1 MANKKALIVDDSK
14 LALFVL
20 KKMLAEFG
28 VDADTTQSGEEA
40 LGYLAHKHPDVIFL
54 DHTMPGMQGLQVLQV
69 IKDNPEIAD
78 IPVMMY
84 TSKEDYGYI
93 KEAKALGAVDIL
105 PKQLKPAVLRDVLHR
120 LALVEQEEGD
130 APNSAATSQRP
141 AQAATAGST
150 SQQTPL
156 TEKEEITGLLREA
169 ESALE
174 KESLKQF
181 IDQEFQR
188 YFLKYRSLARQATRH
203 LESKFS
209 ETVGGPSL
217 VGSALKTGLSLCL
230 LFVVVFIVYSHT
242 SLRTEMHTLQ
252 SNLMTLADAQ
262 GIVIDLGRADV
273 EPPSNKQ
280 PELDALL
287 DLLAQSANELSEVPY
302 GQALSG
308 EQLNRQLLDWLLPL
322 NLANYQGEL
331 QIQVS
336 AGRFCLIAN
345 SDGRFILPKPETLT
359 SGCQVMDYPM
369 EQEAAE
375 WAALQRFIAE
385 INNDE
390 NNHFRVS
397 LIKLPFG
404 QERFSYPNQESSLTA
419 GEWNAVAQKNH
430 RIDYV
435 FR

>member
-40 LGYLAHKHPDVIFL
+40 LGYLAHKKPDVIFL

-69 IKDNPEIAD
+69 IKDNPDIAD

-93 KEAKALGAVDIL
+93 KEAKALGAMDIL
-105 PKQLKPAVLRDVLHR
+105 PKQLKPSVLRDVLLR
-120 LALVEQEEGD
+120 LALLVQDGGD
-130 APNSAATSQRP
+130 ESDNVATSP
-141 AQAATAGST
+141 LPTATAGSV
-150 SQQTPL
+150 SQQTAL

-203 LESKFS
+203 LESKLS
-209 ETVGGPSL
+209 ETAGGRSL
-217 VGSALKTGLSLCL
+217 VGIALKSGLALCL
-230 LFVVVFIVYSHT
+230 LFVAVFMIYSHT
-242 SLRTEMHTLQ
+242 SLRTEMHALKG
-252 SNLMTLADAQ
+252 NLLTLADAQ
-262 GIVIDLGRADV
+262 GVVIDLGSADI
-273 EPPSNKQ
+273 ELLSNKQ
-280 PELDALL
+280 PDLDALL
-287 DLLAQSANELSEVPY
+287 DLLAQNANEVSEVPY
-302 GQALSG
+302 GQPLAG
-308 EQLNRQLLDWLLPL
+308 EQLNRQILDWLLPL

-336 AGRFCLIAN
+336 AGRFCLSAD
-345 SDGRFILPKPETLT
+345 SEGRFALPAPETLA
-359 SGCQVMDYPM
+359 SLCQVIEYTVA
-369 EQEAAE
+369 QEAAE
-375 WAALQRFIAE
+375 WAALERLIAE

-390 NNHFRVS
+390 NNQFSVS
-397 LIKLPFG
+397 LINVPLG
-404 QERFSYPNQESSLTA
+404 QERFTYPPQESNLTA
-419 GEWNAVAQKNH
+419 GEWNSVAQKNH
-430 RIDYV
+430 RIDYI